1 MSGLEPTF
9 FLEKG
14 VERKQSAKTKKV
26 LKMEMYEEKIR
37 ELAEPLIAMD
47 KMEVVLVEC
56 LKMHSRWL
64 VRVYIDKEGGVS
76 VDDCALVSDKLGDV
90 LDVHDVPPGQY
101 TLEISSPGLDRPLHR
116 DKDFVAYCGS
126 RIHVRLLEKMD
137 GRRDIK
143 GELTAYEEGVDGKV
157 VVMRVNSEILRIP
170 RAKIARANLEYT
182 F

>member
-1 MSGLEPTF
+1 
-9 FLEKG
+9 
-14 VERKQSAKTKKV
+14 
-26 LKMEMYEEKIR
+26 METYEEKIR

-47 KMEVVLVEC
+47 GMEVVLVEC
-56 LKMHSRWL
+56 LKMKSRWL
-64 VRVYIDKEGGVS
+64 VRVYIDKEGGVA

-116 DKDFVAYCGS
+116 DKDFVKYCGS

-137 GRRDIK
+137 GRRDLK
-143 GELTAYEEGVDGKV
+143 GELTAYEEDADGKV
-157 VVMRVNSEILRIP
+157 VVMTVNGEILRIP